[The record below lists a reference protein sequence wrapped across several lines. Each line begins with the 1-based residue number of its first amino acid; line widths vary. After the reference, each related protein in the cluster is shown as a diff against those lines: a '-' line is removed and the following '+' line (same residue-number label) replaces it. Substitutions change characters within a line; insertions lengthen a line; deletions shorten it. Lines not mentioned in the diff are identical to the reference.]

1 MRCRRRYW
9 ESKGFVVTLTA
20 RVLNLAALAF
30 TLMVSA
36 VLLLWVDYA
45 GLQAECLRRDE
56 CNVWDVRIAH

>member
-1 MRCRRRYW
+1 M
-9 ESKGFVVTLTA
+9 TLTA

-30 TLMVSA
+30 TLAVSA

-56 CNVWDVRIAH
+56 CNVWDVRMAHFKT